1 MKFFLMRGRTD
12 YDGQVQWN
20 SNKYHGMK
28 NFLEEI
34 GEEYWCIRYDDE
46 SVPAE
51 SDIELSN
58 GEHRS
63 LNQDEINTFS
73 VLAERLWNEAEK
85 AVEEQE
91 AELQRLDDED
101 YMRNYITWTIRA
113 KKSRDEMLASS
124 DPYLLLSNLDDTGW
138 ETWRPWVRDLPQQYD
153 APINIDT
160 WIEPPANANDMVLD
174 IFTKF
179 KRNCETSKK
188 LYDHYYS

>member
-138 ETWRPWVRDLPQQYD
+138 ETWRQWVRDLPQQHD
-153 APINIDT
+153 APMNIDSWT
-160 WIEPPANANDMVLD
+160 EPPTNANDMVVD

-188 LYDHYYS
+188 LYDHYYP

>member
-1 MKFFLMRGRTD
+1 MRGKAD
-12 YDGQVQWN
+12 CDGQVQWN
-20 SNKYHGMK
+20 SDKYHGMK

-34 GEEYWCIRYDDE
+34 DEEYWCIRYDDE
-46 SVPAE
+46 SVPAI

-58 GEHRS
+58 GEHKS
-63 LNQDEINTFS
+63 LDQDEINTFS

-138 ETWRPWVRDLPQQYD
+138 ETWRQWVRDLPQQYD
-153 APINIDT
+153 APINIDS
-160 WIEPPANANDMVLD
+160 WIEPPANANDMVVD

-188 LYDHYYS
+188 LYDHYYP

>member
-138 ETWRPWVRDLPQQYD
+138 ETWRQWVRDLPQQYD
-153 APINIDT
+153 APMKIDSWT
-160 WIEPPANANDMVLD
+160 EPPTNANNLVAEVY
-174 IFTKF
+174 TNF
-179 KRNCETSKK
+179 KIRCETAKK
-188 LYDHYYS
+188 LYDHYNP

>member
-1 MKFFLMRGRTD
+1 MRGRTD

-20 SNKYHGMK
+20 CNKYHGMK
-28 NFLEEI
+28 NYLEEI

-58 GEHRS
+58 GEHRP

-138 ETWRPWVRDLPQQYD
+138 ETWRQWVRDLPQQYD
-153 APINIDT
+153 APMKIDSWT
-160 WIEPPANANDMVLD
+160 EPPTNANNLVAEVY
-174 IFTKF
+174 TNF
-179 KRNCETSKK
+179 KIRCETAKK
-188 LYDHYYS
+188 LYDHYNP

>member
-138 ETWRPWVRDLPQQYD
+138 ETWRQWVRDLPQQYD

-188 LYDHYYS
+188 LYDHYYY

>member
-73 VLAERLWNEAEK
+73 VLA
-85 AVEEQE
+85 
-91 AELQRLDDED
+91 D
-101 YMRNYITWTIRA
+101 
-113 KKSRDEMLASS
+113 
-124 DPYLLLSNLDDTGW
+124 
-138 ETWRPWVRDLPQQYD
+138 
-153 APINIDT
+153 
-160 WIEPPANANDMVLD
+160 
-174 IFTKF
+174 
-179 KRNCETSKK
+179 
-188 LYDHYYS
+188 